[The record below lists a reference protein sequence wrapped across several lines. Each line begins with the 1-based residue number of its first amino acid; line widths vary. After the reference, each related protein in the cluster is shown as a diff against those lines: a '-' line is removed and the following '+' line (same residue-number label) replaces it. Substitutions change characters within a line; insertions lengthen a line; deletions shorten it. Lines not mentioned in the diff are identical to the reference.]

1 MSSTEW
7 EKVLRH
13 AERQLEKE
21 SLRKPRDLL
30 DVYRKFLKI
39 EDHRLKLSHARGA
52 GGREFTQSRSALL
65 TLVLQHVWRGAMDNA
80 RRAHLQK
87 EPSVALIAVGGFGRG
102 ELNPFSDIDLLFLY
116 PKGSES
122 SALIKDIIEE
132 VLYMLWDVGFD
143 VGHAT
148 RTEEEVVSQVK
159 EDFQTR
165 TAMLE
170 SRFIAGDEA
179 LWNRFQG
186 TFSKKC
192 VEDRVNEYVEWRL
205 EDQSQRHQKHGN
217 TPFVQ
222 EPNVKGGCGG
232 LRDYQSLI
240 WLARVKRGLRSTQDL
255 VDAKFITPGERK
267 AMDQAYDFILR
278 VRTELHY
285 QQKRKGDVLTLL
297 LQGKIANRFDYQH
310 KTILRRIEALM
321 RDYYQH
327 AQVLY
332 QLTNQL
338 AERLAGTVSA
348 RKTNAWSFLPK
359 SVRKTKSL
367 DGFVLEEGL
376 IEASDS
382 SIFTEDRLRL
392 IRVFVHAQNHDCDL
406 GPEIRFKLR
415 RRLKVID
422 RSYVYQPSTC
432 EMIMGIFSKKGK
444 VGRILRMMHEVG
456 ILGRIF
462 PEFAPLTCL
471 VQHEFFHR
479 YTADEH
485 TLVCLEMLDRV
496 IDAEEAPFLPYK
508 TIMEQVDKT
517 YLLYMAMLLHDT
529 GKSEGGRAH
538 AEQSA
543 LNAMKV
549 SRRFKF
555 KGSDLSTLTFLTD
568 HHMTMSDVARTKNL
582 DEHETILDFAR
593 IVQTHQRL
601 DMLMLITF
609 ADGMG
614 TGGDRKWLDW
624 RETLLWRLYRL
635 TKQAISGEEEFIR
648 ELKKSIFDIQERVK
662 VAVRKK
668 IPEEEVE
675 AHFEHLPNRYFT
687 SLREPLMIHHLDLI
701 HEFLSKLSD
710 PTFALAPVIGWL
722 DRVDQSH
729 TEVTVVTWDRE
740 RVFSKIAGVLALS
753 GFSILSAEI
762 FTRADS
768 IVVDTFRI
776 SNELSQAV
784 THPRDQKKV
793 RDLMDKVF
801 NDPKFDLSKEL
812 AAQLSPYR
820 ASMDGIEFPTKITF
834 DTRSSLTSTLLHIT
848 TADRPGLL
856 YRIASTLADCKV
868 SVVFAR
874 ITTEKGAAL
883 DSFYLTDQEGQK
895 IIDPVWLDHLLHEL
909 RNTLNSPVTT

>member
-1 MSSTEW
+1 MASSEW
-7 EKVLRH
+7 SKVLRH

-21 SLRKPRDLL
+21 SLKKPRDLL
-30 DVYRKFLKI
+30 DIYRKFLKI
-39 EDHRLKLSHARGA
+39 EEHRLKLSHSRGA
-52 GGREFTQSRSALL
+52 GGREFAERRSNLMS
-65 TLVLQHVWRGAMDNA
+65 LVLQHVWRGAFENA
-80 RRAHLQK
+80 RRAHLEK
-87 EPSVALIAVGGFGRG
+87 IPPITLVAVGGFGRG

-116 PKGSES
+116 QKGSES
-122 SALIKDIIEE
+122 SALVKDTIEE

-148 RTEEEVVSQVK
+148 RTEDEVIEQVK

-170 SRFIAGDEA
+170 ARYLAGDKS
-179 LWNRFQG
+179 LWDHFQ
-186 TFSKKC
+186 TTLEKRC
-192 VEDRVNEYVEWRL
+192 VSDRVDPYVEWRL
-205 EDQSQRHQKHGN
+205 NDQRERHKKN
-217 TPFVQ
+217 EATPFVQ

-255 VDAKFITPGERK
+255 VDAKMITPGEK
-267 AMDQAYDFILR
+267 KSMDQAYDFILR

-285 QQKRKGDVLTLL
+285 QQKRKGDILTLL
-297 LQGKIANRFDYQH
+297 LQGKIANKFNYPQ

-327 AQVLY
+327 AHIMY
-332 QLTNQL
+332 QLTNRL
-338 AERLAGTVSA
+338 SERIAGKTSA
-348 RKTNAWSFLPK
+348 RKSPLWNIVPDSLRR
-359 SVRKTKSL
+359 RKNM
-367 DGFVLEEGL
+367 DGFVIEDGL

-382 SIFTEDRLRL
+382 AIFTEDRQRL
-392 IRVFVHAQNHDCDL
+392 IRVFVHAQNYDCDL

-415 RRLKVID
+415 RRLKMIN
-422 RSYVYQPSTC
+422 RAFVYQASTC
-432 EMIMGIFSKKGK
+432 EMIIGILSKKGK

-462 PEFAPLTCL
+462 PEFEPLTCL

-496 IDAEEAPFLPYK
+496 IDAKEPPFLPYK
-508 TIMEQVDKT
+508 PIMEQVDKT
-517 YLLYMAMLLHDT
+517 YLLYLAMLLHDT

-555 KGSDLSTLTFLTD
+555 KGADLSTLTFLTD

-582 DEHETILDFAR
+582 DENETILDFAR
-593 IVQTHQRL
+593 IVQNQSRL
-601 DMLMLITF
+601 DMLMLITL

-624 RETLLWRLYRL
+624 RETLLWRLYHL
-635 TKQAISGEEEFIR
+635 TKQAIAGEEEFVK
-648 ELKKSIFDIQERVK
+648 ELKKSIFEIQERVK
-662 VAVRKK
+662 ESVRKK
-668 IPEEEVE
+668 IYEEEVD
-675 AHFEHLPNRYFT
+675 AHFLNLPNRYFT
-687 SLREPLMIHHLDLI
+687 TLREPLIIHHLELI
-701 HEFLSKLSD
+701 HEFFAKLSD
-710 PTFALAPVIGWL
+710 PQFALSPVVGWI
-722 DRVDQSH
+722 DRPDQSH

-740 RVFSKIAGVLALS
+740 KVFSKIAGVLALS

-762 FTRADS
+762 FTRADN

-784 THPRDQKKV
+784 THPRDQKKM
-793 RDLMDKVF
+793 RDSMERVF
-801 NDPKFDLSKEL
+801 SDPEFDLS
-812 AAQLSPYR
+812 AQLLSKTSAPKV
-820 ASMDGIEFPTKITF
+820 SMEGIEFPTKITF
-834 DTRSSLTSTLLHIT
+834 DTRSSMSSTLLHIT

-856 YRIASTLADCKV
+856 YRIASTLSDCKAN
-868 SVVFAR
+868 VVFAR
-874 ITTEKGAAL
+874 ITTEKGAAM

-909 RNTLNSPVTT
+909 RQTLS